1 MNTINNSQI
10 TAVLERFAVV
20 AVGYA
25 VGKGYVSIEDTQT
38 YVAMLVGVVSGGIA
52 LWNNRNKRL
61 AERTA
66 SAGMTV
72 IAPAKIADNT
82 ASSAI
87 VSSDTNMIVR
97 K

>member
-1 MNTINNSQI
+1 MNALNNSQI

-38 YVAMLVGVVSGGIA
+38 YVALFVGLVSGGLA
-52 LWNNRNKRL
+52 LWNNRSKRL
-61 AERTA
+61 AERAA

-72 IAPAKIADNT
+72 IAPANIADNT
-82 ASSAI
+82 RSMAI
-87 VSSDTNMIVR
+87 VSSEENMVVR